1 MNVTSDGVL
10 RLEWV
15 HFDRAG
21 SALRSVTV
29 RLISSEGVNTD
40 GPNQDEVPL
49 QCNLGAA
56 PDRHGTLQSGGRA
69 EGPTAKPRESRLVLS
84 AMIAWLTGVPR
95 GTGDPSRAMNRSVTR
110 SLAREDER
118 GQTNVRVQCRHHSVG
133 TPLGPNVRVQCWHR
147 RAEGPTVK
155 PRESRLVLSALIDSH
170 TGVPRGTGDPS
181 RAMNR
186 SVTRS
191 LARADERGQ
200 TNVRVQCRHP
210 VSAHWT
216 EHACPVLACESCVGT
231 PPV

>member
-110 SLAREDER
+110 SLARTDER
-118 GQTNVRVQCRHHSVG
+118 ACPVSA
-133 TPLGPNVRVQCWHR
+133 PQCWH
-147 RAEGPTVK
+147 T
-155 PRESRLVLSALIDSH
+155 
-170 TGVPRGTGDPS
+170 T
-181 RAMNR
+181 
-186 SVTRS
+186 
-191 LARADERGQ
+191 
-200 TNVRVQCRHP
+200 
-210 VSAHWT
+210 WT
-216 EHACPVLACESCVGT
+216 ERACPVLAQEGGRTDGEAPRVETGAQRADRLAHGCSTWNRRPESGNEPLRHQELGPGRRTWADERACPVSAPSVGT
-231 PPV
+231 LDRTCVSSVGM